1 MGNLKKLREKF
12 LLNIKDRVGQGKMK
26 IGVAHS
32 MLMAGTYVK
41 STDEQLTD
49 CGFND
54 RGMVEHEGPERAAHD
69 MIELIKKAAID
80 KRTALGDE
88 TLKQLDITVATIG
101 DSRTGK
107 SEMAEKMEGVL
118 NMSLI

>member
-1 MGNLKKLREKF
+1 
-12 LLNIKDRVGQGKMK
+12 MK

-32 MLMAGTYVK
+32 MLMAGVYK
-41 STDEQLTD
+41 ESSDKILKE
-49 CGFND
+49 CGFED
-54 RGMVEHEGPERAAHD
+54 RAMVEHEGPERAAHD
-69 MIELIKKAAID
+69 MIELIKK
-80 KRTALGDE
+80 TAVEKKKSIGDVS
-88 TLKQLDITVATIG
+88 LKQVDITVATIG